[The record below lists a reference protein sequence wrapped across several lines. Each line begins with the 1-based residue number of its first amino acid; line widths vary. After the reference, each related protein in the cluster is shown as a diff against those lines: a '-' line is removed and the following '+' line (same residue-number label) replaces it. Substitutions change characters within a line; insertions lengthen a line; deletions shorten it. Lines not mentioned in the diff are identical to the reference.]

1 MCRLAKSG
9 QSPTIPIPEI
19 ASQGRPPPSPFLKR
33 CGFGLILPSR
43 RNFPI
48 KDPFGTKKAR
58 HENRFETMTWPILTS
73 CQAAGPHFSLELI
86 VWLIKCTPPSSGG
99 MQLPTRVQQKE
110 AWIIINKKI
119 RGGSSDAA
127 GASGALHNFIP
138 ICHLSRSARTHA
150 RS

>member
-1 MCRLAKSG
+1 
-9 QSPTIPIPEI
+9 
-19 ASQGRPPPSPFLKR
+19 
-33 CGFGLILPSR
+33 
-43 RNFPI
+43 
-48 KDPFGTKKAR
+48 
-58 HENRFETMTWPILTS
+58 MTWSILTS

-150 RS
+150 QLIGLDGNLCRGGGAMVDGRSPTR

>member
-19 ASQGRPPPSPFLKR
+19 ASQGRPLPLHSLKDAVS
-33 CGFGLILPSR
+33 GSSSHHEGISPSR
-43 RNFPI
+43 I
-48 KDPFGTKKAR
+48 LLGQKKAR
-58 HENRFETMTWPILTS
+58 RENRFETMTWPISTS

-119 RGGSSDAA
+119 PTPQEHRAHSTILYQFVISQ
-127 GASGALHNFIP
+127 GAH
-138 ICHLSRSARTHA
+138 ART